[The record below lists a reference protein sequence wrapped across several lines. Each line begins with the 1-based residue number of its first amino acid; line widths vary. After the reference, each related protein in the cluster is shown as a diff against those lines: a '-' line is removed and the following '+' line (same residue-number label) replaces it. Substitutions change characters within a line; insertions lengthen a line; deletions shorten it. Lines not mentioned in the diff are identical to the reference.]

1 MGMRKKRTAI
11 TTRAL
16 EELDHIPRAEKGS
29 TQNELRMLFWFWRTQ
44 DLARDPSLPA
54 ARALDASVVTI
65 RQTYPYF
72 QPDFDRD
79 YFGMRGHV

>member
-1 MGMRKKRTAI
+1 MVMRKKRTAI

-16 EELDHIPRAEKGS
+16 EELDHIPRAERGS
-29 TQNELRMLFWFWRTQ
+29 TQNELRMLYWFWRTR
-44 DLARDPSLPA
+44 DLARDPGLPA
-54 ARALDASVVTI
+54 ARALDASVETI

-79 YFGMRGHV
+79 YFGMGGDV